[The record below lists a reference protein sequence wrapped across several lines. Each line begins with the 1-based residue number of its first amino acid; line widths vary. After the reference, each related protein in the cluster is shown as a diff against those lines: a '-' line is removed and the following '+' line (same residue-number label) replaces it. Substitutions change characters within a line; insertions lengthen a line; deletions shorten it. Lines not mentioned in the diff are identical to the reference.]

1 MEPKLRKDILR
12 IIKDNDYA
20 MELNR
25 LNKILVEKYGHER
38 VIEGQIDILS
48 SRVHNYLKI
57 LTESGLIISQ
67 PGQEGGT
74 QRFSTFYSL
83 TEKGYKEFDPWYKK
97 FWNFINEDFAKL
109 LSLVS
114 LILSIFA
121 TFVSFLK

>member
-1 MEPKLRKDILR
+1 MEPKLRKDTLR

-20 MELNR
+20 MELNK
-25 LNKILVEKYGHER
+25 LNKILIENYGHER

-57 LTESGLIISQ
+57 LTEAGYVISM
-67 PGQEGGT
+67 PGG
-74 QRFSTFYSL
+74 SHNYYSL

-97 FWNFINEDFAKL
+97 FWNFINDDFAKL

-114 LILSIFA
+114 LILSIIA
-121 TFVSFLK
+121 TFVSFSK